1 MAPDDQDRNDDLH
14 PTFSVDTHLFRELGE
29 LLVGRDSTALV
40 ELIKNSYDADAT
52 EVVVYGEMLSSP
64 TRGYI
69 AIRDNGN
76 GMGRTEFELGF
87 LRIASRTKES
97 GQRRSERLQRRYTG
111 AKGIGRLAAHKL
123 AHNVEVVSFRWS
135 GDNRLVASHGVQA
148 AIRWDIVEQ
157 YPTLEALSG
166 TEAVTVRDL
175 TPESSTAPGTTIA
188 LRDLRTAWSKAA
200 HARFLEEIQTF
211 GPSRALI
218 EPIPRS
224 IVPRRL
230 IFDRPTL
237 RDAKVTNGDA
247 FEVKLEGDLAPSDA
261 FFQAK
266 VEAATWVLEV
276 EAIEG
281 TGKVRYVVA
290 PTKETIEE
298 LSDAERQSFE
308 IDHPRPKEGPF
319 FQGRIL
325 LRTGRA
331 WESRTSGVRVFMEGF
346 RILPYGESRNDWL
359 GLDRDV
365 TERGR
370 GKLLAS
376 EAANALNDL
385 FVEEDGQE
393 GDSLLVLPNKHYF
406 GGVFLTQNGGRNL
419 RMLVNREGFVPDA
432 VFETLTDLVRI
443 GIDLATRVRAA
454 ASVQKREER
463 RKKRA
468 GDRAASDPTMQG
480 SGAPATSA
488 LRATVGQAQSS
499 AKEARRLLAAGNL
512 EGARE
517 KITETLEHVAGADS
531 ISSDVINELAMIR
544 VLASVGT
551 QMAGFIHEINGL
563 VGTAESVD
571 TALRNLKAGSERT
584 ARTSREAK
592 DLALIIRTMAD
603 LRRNLERQA
612 SYLIDVVT
620 PDARRRR
627 SRLRIAERFDAGA
640 RLIAHVA
647 EARKIQIDN
656 RISADLQSPP
666 MFPAELTTVF
676 SNLLTNAVK
685 AAGEGGRIR
694 ATARRGSDNVSL
706 RIENT
711 GTGVNPS
718 RGERWFRPFE
728 SSTTKIDA
736 VLGQGMGLGLPITRS
751 VLAEYGGSI
760 KFVAPSNGFAA
771 ALEIV
776 LPVRS

>member
-1 MAPDDQDRNDDLH
+1 MAPNDQNQNDDLH

-29 LLVGRDSTALV
+29 LLVGRDSTALI

-69 AIRDNGN
+69 AVRDNGN
-76 GMGRTEFELGF
+76 GMGRKEFEQGF

-97 GQRRSERLQRRYTG
+97 GQRRSERLHRRYTG

-123 AHNVEVVSFRWS
+123 AHVVEVVSFRWS
-135 GDNRLVASHGVQA
+135 GKPRLAASHGVEA
-148 AIRWDIVEQ
+148 TIRWDVVEQ
-157 YPTLEALSG
+157 YPTLEKLSG
-166 TEAVTVRDL
+166 TEAVTVQDL
-175 TPESSTAPGTTIA
+175 TPKSPTAAGTTIT
-188 LRDLRTAWSKAA
+188 LRGLRTSWSKTA

-211 GPSRALI
+211 GPSKALI
-218 EPIPRS
+218 EPIPRG

-230 IFDRPTL
+230 IFDQPVL
-237 RDAKVTNGDA
+237 RDAKSANGDA

-266 VEAATWVLEV
+266 VEAATWILEI
-276 EAIEG
+276 EATEG
-281 TGKVRYVVA
+281 TGQVRYVVA
-290 PTKETIEE
+290 PTKETIED
-298 LSDAERQSFE
+298 LPDAERQSFE
-308 IDHPRPKEGPF
+308 IDHPSPKDGPF
-319 FQGRIL
+319 FQARIL

-331 WESRTSGVRVFMEGF
+331 WETRTSGVRVFMEGF

-370 GKLLAS
+370 GKLLANES
-376 EAANALNDL
+376 PDALTDL
-385 FVEEDGQE
+385 LVKEDGKE
-393 GDSLLVLPNKHYF
+393 GEALLVLPNKHYF
-406 GGVFLTQNGGRNL
+406 GAVFLTQHGGRNL
-419 RMLVNREGFVPDA
+419 RMLVNREGFVPDS
-432 VFETLTDLVRI
+432 VFETLTGLVRV
-443 GIDLATRVRAA
+443 GIDLATRARAA
-454 ASVQKREER
+454 ATEQQREER

-468 GDRAASDPTMQG
+468 KGRAESDTTSPAS
-480 SGAPATSA
+480 SAPATSA
-488 LRATVGQAQSS
+488 LRATVGQAQHS
-499 AKEARRLLAAGNL
+499 AKEARRLLAAGNI
-512 EGARE
+512 EGAKE

-531 ISSDVINELAMIR
+531 ISGDVINELAMIR

-551 QMAGFIHEINGL
+551 QMAGFIHEINAL

-571 TALRNLKAGSERT
+571 TALRNLKTDSQKAGRS
-584 ARTSREAK
+584 SREAK

-612 SYLIDVVT
+612 SYLVDVVT
-620 PDARRRR
+620 ADARRRR
-627 SRLRIAERFDAGA
+627 SRLRIAERFDAGG

-647 EARKIQIDN
+647 EARNIQIDN

-694 ATARRGSDNVSL
+694 ATARRGTDSVSL

-711 GTGVNPS
+711 GTAVNPN
-718 RGERWFRPFE
+718 RGEHWFRPFE
-728 SSTTKIDA
+728 SSTTKVDA

-760 KFVAPSNGFAA
+760 KFVEPSSGFAT